1 MILQSSSLK
10 TIMSNPIAHP
20 LPKGC
25 PISLILLEGTVELHR
40 RVLLDDLQEH
50 SSFRDLFIT
59 QYNIASSDHAIYK
72 QVETLSIPQIKAFS
86 GY

>member
-1 MILQSSSLK
+1 
-10 TIMSNPIAHP
+10 MSKPIADP

-25 PISLILLEGTVELHR
+25 PISLILQEGTVELHR
-40 RVLLDDLQEH
+40 RVLLNDLLEP
-50 SSFRDLFIT
+50 SAFRDLFIT
-59 QYNIASSDHAIYK
+59 QYNIASSDHAIRK

>member
-1 MILQSSSLK
+1 
-10 TIMSNPIAHP
+10 MSGGIANP

-25 PISLILLEGTVELHR
+25 PIWLILQEGTVELHR

-59 QYNIASSDHAIYK
+59 QYNIASTDHAIYK